1 MKNNNPQYNILYI
14 YEVKCIYIWRLKRFS
29 KGDEKKKKNKPTNK
43 QTNKQKARE
52 REREREKRD
61 SEIIIK

>member
-43 QTNKQKARE
+43 QTNKKQE
-52 REREREKRD
+52 RERRRKR
-61 SEIIIK
+61 KKK

>member
-29 KGDEKKKKNKPTNK
+29 KGDEKKKKINPQTNK
-43 QTNKQKARE
+43 QTNKKQE

>member
-1 MKNNNPQYNILYI
+1 MDTKKIFQRIL
-14 YEVKCIYIWRLKRFS
+14 
-29 KGDEKKKKNKPTNK
+29 KKKKINPQTNK
-43 QTNKQKARE
+43 QTKSKRE

>member
-43 QTNKQKARE
+43 QTNKKQ
-52 REREREKRD
+52 EREKEKEKK
-61 SEIIIK
+61 EIVR

>member
-43 QTNKQKARE
+43 QTNKQTKSKRE
-52 REREREKRD
+52 RKR
-61 SEIIIK
+61 KRKKR

>member
-29 KGDEKKKKNKPTNK
+29 KGDEKKKKKINPQTNK
-43 QTNKQKARE
+43 QTNKKQ
-52 REREREKRD
+52 EREKEKEKK
-61 SEIIIK
+61 EIVR